1 MQDTNPGELLNTG
14 VQLDGRE
21 VSSMFK
27 PGESFI
33 EGDSEPHYVENKV
46 TNPYGGLSDSG
57 FCGGAAYHGVD
68 QVIPILRR

>member
-21 VSSMFK
+21 VSSVFK

-33 EGDSEPHYVENKV
+33 ELASELHYVENKGDTPTV
-46 TNPYGGLSDSG
+46 VWVIVASVEGLP
-57 FCGGAAYHGVD
+57 AAY
-68 QVIPILRR
+68 